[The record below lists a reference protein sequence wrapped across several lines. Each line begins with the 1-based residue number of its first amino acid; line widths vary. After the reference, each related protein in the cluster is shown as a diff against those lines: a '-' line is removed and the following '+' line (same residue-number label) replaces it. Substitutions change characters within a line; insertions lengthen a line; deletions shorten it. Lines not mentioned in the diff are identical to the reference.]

1 MKFYSYTNDND
12 NYIKAVSL
20 ENVRTLTITEASG
33 KSAIR
38 FGVRLDYTDGNSE
51 TLMWLESAEAKK
63 VYKEILDLLQKGA

>member
-12 NYIKAVSL
+12 NYTKAVSL